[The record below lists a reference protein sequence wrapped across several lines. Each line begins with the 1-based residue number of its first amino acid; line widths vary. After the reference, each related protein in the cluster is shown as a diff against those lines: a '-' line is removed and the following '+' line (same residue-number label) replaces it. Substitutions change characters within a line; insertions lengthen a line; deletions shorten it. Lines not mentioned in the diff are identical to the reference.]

1 MITLYR
7 TDDAQNMHRFYHL
20 RIEQTLFGEWALI
33 REWGR
38 IGSRKGQSLEEWFD
52 DAVPAEAALQ
62 KLEAAKR
69 RKGYSSS
76 GNCSSRSATISAGRY
91 SRASV

>member
-7 TDDAQNMHRFYHL
+7 VDDGQNMHRFYHM
-20 RIEQTLFGEWALI
+20 RVEQTLFGGWALI

-38 IGSRKGQSLEEWFD
+38 IGNRRGQTLEEWFD
-52 DAVPAEAALQ
+52 GAEPAEAALW

-69 RKGYSSS
+69 SRGY
-76 GNCSSRSATISAGRY
+76 NDRLK
-91 SRASV
+91 

>member
-38 IGSRKGQSLEEWFD
+38 IGNRRGQSLEEWFD

-69 RKGYSSS
+69 RKGYSSA
-76 GNCSSRSATISAGRY
+76 GNLSSRSAMISAGR
-91 SRASV
+91 